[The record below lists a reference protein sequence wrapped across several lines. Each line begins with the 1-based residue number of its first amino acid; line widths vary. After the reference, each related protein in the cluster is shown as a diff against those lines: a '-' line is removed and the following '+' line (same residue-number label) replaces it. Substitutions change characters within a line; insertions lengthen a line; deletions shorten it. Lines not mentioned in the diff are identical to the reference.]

1 MFSKACEH
9 GLKAMI
15 YIASKSMEGER
26 VKIGEVAEHT
36 GTPEAFTAK
45 VLSTLSRHEL
55 LHSIKGPYGGFEM
68 DQQQMHQVRL
78 ADIVSAIDGD
88 KLFEGCALG
97 LTTCNEDKPCPM
109 HNSFVQIRTD
119 LKSMMESTSIYDL
132 ATGLISGESILIR

>member
-15 YIASKSMEGER
+15 YIASKSMESER

-88 KLFEGCALG
+88 KLFEGCA
-97 LTTCNEDKPCPM
+97 
-109 HNSFVQIRTD
+109 
-119 LKSMMESTSIYDL
+119 
-132 ATGLISGESILIR
+132 

>member
-119 LKSMMESTSIYDL
+119 LKNMMESTSIYDL

>member
-26 VKIGEVAEHT
+26 VKIGEVSEHT

-119 LKSMMESTSIYDL
+119 LKNMMESTSIYDL

>member
-26 VKIGEVAEHT
+26 VKIGEVAEHS

>member
-78 ADIVSAIDGD
+78 VDIVSAIDGD